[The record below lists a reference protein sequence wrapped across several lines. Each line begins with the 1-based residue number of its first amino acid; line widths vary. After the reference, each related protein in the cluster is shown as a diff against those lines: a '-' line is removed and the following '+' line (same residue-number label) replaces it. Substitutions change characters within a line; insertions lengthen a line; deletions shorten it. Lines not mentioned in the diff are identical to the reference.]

1 MAENPKKKTIED
13 IEILPVEKV
22 YPEGF
27 KMSHEPIT
35 MELITYDRERSEKI
49 DIIDMSH
56 LCDVMTTPGIKWL
69 NVMGIHDLDVVES
82 LALQFKIHLLAI
94 EDILDN
100 DQRIKIDDYGNYL
113 YFIIKMIYVDKKEK
127 KIFIEQV
134 SCFIFEN
141 LLISFQENPGDVW
154 GLVRKNILMN
164 KGKIRKLGTGYLAY
178 SLIDAIV
185 DNYFVVMENL
195 EEDVGM
201 LEKYTLSNPRPIILE
216 KIAIIKN
223 NILTLR
229 HNIAPV
235 GEVIRYLQKAES
247 ELIEE
252 TLSPYFRDVHDNIL
266 RNVDSI
272 KALDERVSGVM
283 DIYDSVM
290 SQNTNQIMKLLTIM
304 SSIFIPLTF
313 IAGVYGM
320 NFKHMPELD
329 SPVGY
334 FIVLGVMALLGVGL
348 LVYFKIRK
356 WI

>member
-164 KGKIRKLGTGYLAY
+164 KLP
-178 SLIDAIV
+178 
-185 DNYFVVMENL
+185 FF
-195 EEDVGM
+195 
-201 LEKYTLSNPRPIILE
+201 
-216 KIAIIKN
+216 
-223 NILTLR
+223 
-229 HNIAPV
+229 
-235 GEVIRYLQKAES
+235 GE
-247 ELIEE
+247 
-252 TLSPYFRDVHDNIL
+252 
-266 RNVDSI
+266 
-272 KALDERVSGVM
+272 
-283 DIYDSVM
+283 
-290 SQNTNQIMKLLTIM
+290 TI
-304 SSIFIPLTF
+304 
-313 IAGVYGM
+313 
-320 NFKHMPELD
+320 
-329 SPVGY
+329 
-334 FIVLGVMALLGVGL
+334 
-348 LVYFKIRK
+348 
-356 WI
+356 